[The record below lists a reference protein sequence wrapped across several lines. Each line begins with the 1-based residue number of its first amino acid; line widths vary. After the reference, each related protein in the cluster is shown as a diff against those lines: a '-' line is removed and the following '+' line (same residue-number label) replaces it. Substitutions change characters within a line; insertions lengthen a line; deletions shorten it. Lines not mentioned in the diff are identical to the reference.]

1 MEGVFIA
8 VVVFGGIVLAL
19 AVIGSSVLMGLKILK
34 GGASPG
40 GQKTQTDEAKI
51 IQEIYQGIGRM
62 EERVEALETIL
73 LEREKGRKDKDN
85 ETR

>member
-1 MEGVFIA
+1 MEGLLFII
-8 VVVFGGIVLAL
+8 VVFAGIVLAL
-19 AVIGSSVLMGLKILK
+19 TVIGSTILMGLKIIK

-62 EERVEALETIL
+62 EARVEALETIL
-73 LEREKGRKDKDN
+73 LERERERK
-85 ETR
+85 ER

>member
-1 MEGVFIA
+1 MEGVLFII
-8 VVVFGGIVLAL
+8 VVFGGIVLVTAI
-19 AVIGSSVLMGLKILK
+19 IGSTILMGLKIIK

-40 GQKTQTDEAKI
+40 GQKAQTDEAKI

-73 LEREKGRKDKDN
+73 LEREKERKDRDQ
-85 ETR
+85 